1 MQKQRQGLSIE
12 LTQKPL
18 LLLDIND
25 LATVQ
30 LSAENIAKKLIEKF
44 GKDLKEIEKAIFSL
58 DSEVE
63 QLNTTDV
70 NFKEE
75 VWWAAQ
81 WLVKV

>member
-1 MQKQRQGLSIE
+1 MQKQKISQE

-18 LLLDIND
+18 LSPDIND

-44 GKDLKEIEKAIFSL
+44 GKDLKVIEKAIFSL
-58 DSEVE
+58 DSEIK
-63 QLNTTDV
+63 QLNITDV

-75 VWWAAQ
+75 VWWA
-81 WLVKV
+81 V